1 MLKMPCSSFSRR
13 SEARC
18 DNGAFKEVEGGCGFI
33 RSPGQQEWRTVHT
46 KCGMYLLASLLAAAL
61 PQGVLNILR
70 GHDGI

>member
-13 SEARC
+13 SEAR
-18 DNGAFKEVEGGCGFI
+18 
-33 RSPGQQEWRTVHT
+33 RTGIPT
-46 KCGMYLLASLLAAAL
+46 RLASLLAAAL

>member
-13 SEARC
+13 SEARRT
-18 DNGAFKEVEGGCGFI
+18 GI
-33 RSPGQQEWRTVHT
+33 RT
-46 KCGMYLLASLLAAAL
+46 LASLLAAAL